1 MLISDTIKIII
12 PMTHPT
18 ALPTNSM
25 DSQTP
30 FINPFLAM
38 AIDLYIITVENIR
51 SSDDILTTKIWQ
63 NNGPHKYIIF

>member
-1 MLISDTIKIII
+1 MVINDAIKIII

-18 ALPTNSM
+18 ALPANSM
-25 DSQTP
+25 DSQIP

-38 AIDLYIITVENIR
+38 EIDLYIITVENNS

-63 NNGPHKYIIF
+63 NNGPHK